1 MDERE
6 FVMLPRACG
15 RGRQQFGLAWILVF
29 AVVAMPGR
37 HQPAAAF
44 MEGLAALKLHRIFY
58 INLERRPLR
67 RKRFE
72 ERAEVLGLKNFLSRF
87 PAVDGSKV
95 DLARY
100 PSSVV
105 PHDGLR
111 RAAEPPEVV
120 NGVQLTRGALGLILS
135 YHTLLQRIASDDQDH
150 LYVVAEDDAVFNKDF
165 VERLQHCVKALES
178 EDPRWDFLH
187 LGYYDDDCSLAPL
200 EGAGSRFLCRPIQ
213 VYGLFGAALK
223 AQGARKLL
231 EHLFP
236 LDEQIDSSLA
246 SVYGTLRAY
255 AARSSLMTAP
265 HSTPENSDIQI
276 LPEGFRWRG

>member
-1 MDERE
+1 METIVVLRPRRCT
-6 FVMLPRACG
+6 VRRWVATSLALGLGMLHFSP
-15 RGRQQFGLAWILVF
+15 F
-29 AVVAMPGR
+29 AAV
-37 HQPAAAF
+37 
-44 MEGLAALKLHRIFY
+44 EGLAPLKLQRIFY
-58 INLERRPLR
+58 INLERRSWR
-67 RKRFE
+67 RLRFE
-72 ERAEVLGLKNFLSRF
+72 ERAEVLGLKPVLSRF
-87 PAVDGSKV
+87 PAVDGSKLDV
-95 DLARY
+95 RRY
-100 PSSVV
+100 PTSVV
-105 PHDGLR
+105 SPEGLE
-111 RAAEPPEVV
+111 RALAPPEVV

-135 YHTLLQRIASDDQDH
+135 YHTLLKRIAAAEEDN
-150 LYVVAEDDAVFNKDF
+150 LYVVAEDDAVFHGDF
-165 VERLQHCVKALES
+165 VDRLQSCVQALEV

-200 EGAGSRFLCRPIQ
+200 EGIGNRFLCKPIQ

-223 AQGARKLL
+223 ARGARKLL

-246 SVYGTLRAY
+246 AVYGTVRAY